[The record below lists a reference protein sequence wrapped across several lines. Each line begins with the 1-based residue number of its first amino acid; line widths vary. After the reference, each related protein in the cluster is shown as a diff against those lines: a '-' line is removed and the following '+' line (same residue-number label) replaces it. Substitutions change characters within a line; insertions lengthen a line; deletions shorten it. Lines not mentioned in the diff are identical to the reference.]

1 MRNENVA
8 VVPMRIGAMGLTV
21 PHHLPAENEALT
33 EGPTNCSYKSRMCAV
48 RVFFFAVTV

>member
-21 PHHLPAENEALT
+21 PHHLPVENEALT
-33 EGPTNCSYKSRMCAV
+33 NNCSYKSRMCAV
-48 RVFFFAVTV
+48 RVFSCAVTV